1 MICAKKRR
9 ASGTQALNVNFQ
21 VKDKRRKKLGPEER
35 EKLKKVECIEQTLGI
50 KGSERRDSK
59 TRGIGT

>member
-21 VKDKRRKKLGPEER
+21 VKDMRRRKLGPEER
-35 EKLKKVECIEQTLGI
+35 EKLEKVESIEQTLGI
-50 KGSERRDSK
+50 KGRKKS
-59 TRGIGT
+59 